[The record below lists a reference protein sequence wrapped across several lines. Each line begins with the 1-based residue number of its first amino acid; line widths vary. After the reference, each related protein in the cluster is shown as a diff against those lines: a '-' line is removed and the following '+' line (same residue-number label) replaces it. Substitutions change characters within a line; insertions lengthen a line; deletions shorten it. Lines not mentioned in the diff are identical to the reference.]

1 MAVTIQDGWLSGSLP
16 DDTGR
21 EWPIRQF
28 RQPSMR
34 GPLDAAIPNLILHT
48 TETDGYVEHL
58 KFPSQWQCGE
68 GIIGQHIKLGLAGD
82 AVNNWDSFAQQ
93 IEMVGRSVLG
103 LWLPAESTLGPTVA
117 LTAWLH
123 ANSLIKSGLR
133 RPADWPHVLD
143 QLPAAV
149 ATYYRRR
156 AGVWPNTPGVYGH
169 VDIPDNTHWD
179 PGSFHYPA
187 FFARVRKVL
196 GEDDDV
202 ALDDYIRGVD
212 LFQTRCKDAGFTD
225 PGPVPASVTND
236 HARKGYGD
244 ARWNFLH
251 AVPGPKGDKGDTG
264 PVGPQGLKGDTA
276 ELPTGTKLRVEG

>member
-1 MAVTIQDGWLSGSLP
+1 MAVTITDGWLSGSLP

-28 RQPSMR
+28 RQPSSR
-34 GPLDAAIPNLILHT
+34 GPLNAAIPNLILHT
-48 TETDGYVEHL
+48 TETSGYVESL

-82 AVNNWDSFAQQ
+82 AVNEWDAYAQQ
-93 IEMVGRSVLG
+93 IEMVGRSQLG
-103 LWLPAESTLGPTVA
+103 LWLPQESTLGPVVA

-123 ANSLIKSGLR
+123 SKSLIKSGLR

-149 ATYYRRR
+149 PGYYRRH

-169 VDIPDNTHWD
+169 VDIPDNSHWD
-179 PGSFHYPA
+179 PGSFNYPA

-202 ALDDYIRGVD
+202 GLDDYIDGQD
-212 LFQTRCKDAGFTD
+212 LFQKRSAAAGYTD
-225 PGPVPASVTND
+225 PGPVPDGLTNA
-236 HARKGYGD
+236 HKRAGYSD

-251 AVPGPKGDKGDTG
+251 AKPGPKGDKGDRG
-264 PVGPQGLKGDTA
+264 DKGDPGDA
-276 ELPTGTKLRVEG
+276 AKLAPGTTLRVEGT

>member
-21 EWPIRQF
+21 EWPVRQF
-28 RQPSMR
+28 RQPSSR
-34 GPLDAAIPNLILHT
+34 GPLAAAIPQLILHT
-48 TETDGYVEHL
+48 TETSGYVESL

-82 AVNNWDSFAQQ
+82 AVNDWDHYAQQ
-93 IEMVGRSVLG
+93 IEMVGRSQLA
-103 LWLPAESTLGPTVA
+103 LWLPPEQTLGPTVA

-123 ANSLIKSGLR
+123 SESLIKSGLR

-149 ATYYRRR
+149 PTYYRRL
-156 AGVWPNTPGVYGH
+156 ADVWPNTPGVYGH
-169 VDIPDNTHWD
+169 VDIPDNSHWD
-179 PGSFHYPA
+179 PGSFNYPA

-202 ALDDYIRGVD
+202 ALDDYIDGQNRAQVKAVKSDGSVV
-212 LFQTRCKDAGFTD
+212 D
-225 PGPVPASVTND
+225 PGPVPDSLSPHAKAGWND
-236 HARKGYGD
+236 V
-244 ARWNFLH
+244 RWQINRLNGRQ
-251 AVPGPKGDKGDTG
+251 GPKGDKGD
-264 PVGPQGLKGDTA
+264 KGDPGDA
-276 ELPTGTKLRVEG
+276 AKLAVGTTLKVEGT